1 MGSQIHIFNQSLG
14 KFMVFCIIVLKPRDI
29 WKYVRVVG
37 VVVYVK
43 DIRDDVLELCA
54 EPVGSWRGC
63 VILPTHY

>member
-1 MGSQIHIFNQSLG
+1 
-14 KFMVFCIIVLKPRDI
+14 MVFCIIVLKPRDI